1 MDACSTSQ
9 EIQHK
14 LKGLKKNIDD
24 ITRQIVELNNE
35 RQQLQQEYD
44 KLKSQLATV
53 RVQEISSCMNTSA
66 GYDSQATFPWTS
78 EIHRV
83 KKDIFHI
90 SEFRPLQITA
100 INALLDGRDIILVM
114 PTGAGKSLVYQ
125 LPALINVN
133 AFKVNGRQLGS
144 VTLVISPLVSLMVD
158 QSINLTK
165 YGLEPDTIAVLD
177 GNTPLPEQRRILS
190 LLAEKPNHKKDITS
204 TSKLRLLY
212 VTPEKLAK
220 SKLLLNRL
228 EIAYSTN
235 QLAYIAID
243 EVHCASQWGHD
254 FRPDYKF
261 LHILRRQFPNV
272 PIIGLTATASAE
284 VIVDVQNIL
293 GISIDKCIVLRTSYN
308 RENLNYYV
316 EPVSGSIKSSINYL
330 YELISKK
337 YANKSGIVYC
347 FSQKDTEDISS
358 DLKKFG
364 LKVAPYHANL
374 DFNYRSKVH
383 YDWVHGRIHVI
394 IATIA
399 FGMGIDKSDVR
410 FIIHFSSSKSLENY
424 YQESGRAGRDSNPA
438 DCILMWRYLD
448 LFRLASMVS
457 SERTGIMKLFQMID
471 YCIDPEKCRRY
482 LLSKNLGDTSWSMN
496 DCKNACDNCQRK
508 TSNIS
513 GTSNLLLQL
522 KINELLNATKQLLFN
537 QSLTKQERITGLK
550 LVDLMTS
557 HKRIQDISQRLLLL
571 DNVKIK
577 PEREFYEHFIAWCLI
592 KQYLR
597 IDFHFTPYSTVCY
610 VVNNDNLIDN
620 NEENELMPYLII
632 RGNKQ
637 LQKNKKTSTTTT
649 VEGQRTS
656 VKRQRTDSIE
666 SIDLLMDD

>member
-158 QSINLTK
+158 HFRWE
-165 YGLEPDTIAVLD
+165 YTITRTTS
-177 GNTPLPEQRRILS
+177 NSFSSCRKTESQ
-190 LLAEKPNHKKDITS
+190 KDITS

-513 GTSNLLLQL
+513 ARIYSSSKYQFQ
-522 KINELLNATKQLLFN
+522 KKNEIHCL
-537 QSLTKQERITGLK
+537 
-550 LVDLMTS
+550 S
-557 HKRIQDISQRLLLL
+557 HVS
-571 DNVKIK
+571 
-577 PEREFYEHFIAWCLI
+577 
-592 KQYLR
+592 
-597 IDFHFTPYSTVCY
+597 
-610 VVNNDNLIDN
+610 
-620 NEENELMPYLII
+620 
-632 RGNKQ
+632 
-637 LQKNKKTSTTTT
+637 
-649 VEGQRTS
+649 
-656 VKRQRTDSIE
+656 
-666 SIDLLMDD
+666 